1 MTALNKEKKRKED
14 KDILLVLPKRDSS
27 TYLTGKYIGA
37 FVPVEVSDS
46 LRLTALVEGE
56 TLQGVIQRRLQEG
69 SSIETSI
76 NQMVEVLCKTWEGMQ
91 GRVRVGVFEE
101 CIRYRLGRKG
111 ISKGAIEQIVCKVRE
126 HCEKKKKKKSN
137 S

>member
-1 MTALNKEKKRKED
+1 MTALSKEKKKKED

-56 TLQGVIQRRLQEG
+56 TLQGVVQRKLQEG
-69 SSIETSI
+69 SNIKISID
-76 NQMVEVLCKTWEGMQ
+76 QMVEVLCKTWGEMQ
-91 GRVRVGVFEE
+91 GRIRVGVFEE

-111 ISKGAIEQIVCKVRE
+111 ISKETIEQIVHKVRK

>member
-1 MTALNKEKKRKED
+1 MTVLSKEKKKKED
-14 KDILLVLPKRDSS
+14 KNIPLFLPKRDSS

-69 SSIETSI
+69 SSIDASI
-76 NQMVEVLCKTWEGMQ
+76 DQMVEVLCKTWGEMQ

-111 ISKGAIEQIVCKVRE
+111 ISKGVIEQIVCKVRK
-126 HCEKKKKKKSN
+126 HCEKKKKKKPN

>member
-1 MTALNKEKKRKED
+1 MTALSKEKKKKED
-14 KDILLVLPKRDSS
+14 RKIPLFLPKRDSS

-37 FVPVEVSDS
+37 FVPMEVSDS

-56 TLQGVIQRRLQEG
+56 TLQVVIQRRLQEG
-69 SSIETSI
+69 SNIKTSI
-76 NQMVEVLCKTWEGMQ
+76 DQMVEVLCKIWEEIE

-101 CIRYRLGRKG
+101 CIRYRLSRKG
-111 ISKGAIEQIVCKVRE
+111 ISKGVIEQIVCKVRKN
-126 HCEKKKKKKSN
+126 CEKKKKKKSN

>member
-1 MTALNKEKKRKED
+1 MTALSKKKKKKED
-14 KDILLVLPKRDSS
+14 ESIPLFLPKRDSS
-27 TYLTGKYIGA
+27 TYLTGKYVGA

-56 TLQGVIQRRLQEG
+56 TLQGIIQKRLQEG
-69 SSIETSI
+69 NSIETSI
-76 NQMVEVLCKTWEGMQ
+76 DQMVEVLCEVWKEMQ

-111 ISKGAIEQIVCKVRE
+111 ISKGVIEQIVSKVRK

-137 S
+137 G